1 MEKTEAYMKRSPGT
15 VKRENGKLIQR
26 IWHCS
31 LKLVLKM
38 TITNG
43 ANKIFGE

>member
-1 MEKTEAYMKRSPGT
+1 MLEKTEAYMKRSSGT

-31 LKLVLKM
+31 KVKLVFLDG
-38 TITNG
+38 NS
-43 ANKIFGE
+43 